1 MTYYFTKDELD
12 MALDQIK
19 RIESGLLTPAW
30 TAQEIRMV
38 EKAEKLRDAGK
49 LKVY

>member
-1 MTYYFTKDELD
+1 MAYHFTKDELD

-19 RIESGLLTPAW
+19 RIEAGLLTPAW
-30 TAQEIRMV
+30 TAQEIQMA

-49 LKVY
+49 LR